1 MSKQIELVKYITREF
16 ENSLNAIKDDYGD
29 LLAEVNKLTAEEKQ
43 AIADEDG
50 ELDYYRC
57 AISAA
62 IRGDNVID
70 VVEEYV
76 DRAGW

>member
-1 MSKQIELVKYITREF
+1 MSEQIEHVKYITREF
-16 ENSLNAIKDDYGD
+16 ENSLNAIKSDYAD
-29 LLAEVNKLTAEEKQ
+29 LLAEVHKLTEAEKQ

-50 ELDYYRC
+50 GLDYYRC

-62 IRGDNVID
+62 IRGDQLID
-70 VVEEYV
+70 VVEEYF